1 MRLFFPWHFSDARH
15 TRVKRSASITTDAAN
30 KRKFERLRIIT
41 RANMLGETNVPDS
54 YSADRDRMENLLPL
68 RVISLKN
75 CLIFFFRE
83 TSRWLFATCT
93 YVYIYVRKFDGL
105 SENSIFIKEKF
116 NPIYIFLFYSNITSI

>member
-54 YSADRDRMENLLPL
+54 YSADRDRMENL
-68 RVISLKN
+68 
-75 CLIFFFRE
+75 E
-83 TSRWLFATCT
+83 W
-93 YVYIYVRKFDGL
+93 
-105 SENSIFIKEKF
+105 
-116 NPIYIFLFYSNITSI
+116 